1 MMVRF
6 FSAMRREVR
15 GMHEAAYLL
24 AGFALL
30 SQLLALV
37 RDRILAAH
45 FGAGH
50 VLDLYYAAFRLP
62 DFLFAT
68 VASLLSLY
76 ALLPILSRL
85 EEKEEGQGISFLRS
99 ALLVFFIAMSAMA
112 TILFIFV
119 PEIARLL
126 TPGLTADPVAG
137 GELVTLMRILLLQP
151 IFLGASNTLAA
162 LTQLRHRFVLYSIS
176 PLLYNLGII
185 FGATVLYPYFGI
197 TGLGW
202 GVVLGAA

>member
-24 AGFALL
+24 AGFALA

-37 RDRILAAH
+37 RDRILAAN

-50 VLDLYYAAFRLP
+50 VLDIYYAGFRIP

-76 ALLPILSRL
+76 ALLPVLSRL
-85 EEKEEGQGISFLRS
+85 EEEGQGFAISFLRDT
-99 ALLVFFIAMSAMA
+99 LLVFFVLMA
-112 TILFIFV
+112 
-119 PEIARLL
+119 A
-126 TPGLTADPVAG
+126 VAG
-137 GELVTLMRILLLQP
+137 VMASRM
-151 IFLGASNTLAA
+151 ASNRMMERLKSEMTS
-162 LTQLRHRFVLYSIS
+162 LTVGES
-176 PLLYNLGII
+176 
-185 FGATVLYPYFGI
+185 
-197 TGLGW
+197 
-202 GVVLGAA
+202 